1 MIQNRI
7 SWSDLPVDFLL
18 LKTEKKILDLIN
30 PKPWPIQCFGNLY
43 QSLNDKLSVFYSDF
57 FKTEL
62 SKFTACAESA
72 EPYRGSKAETAP
84 IRMLWLQ
91 GPSNVPEEL
100 LICIN
105 SIRAHSCGHPV
116 NLLSL
121 SDAKELVDIPSY
133 LISLYESGQLRP
145 ALLCDYIRAALLER
159 YGGIWLDTSVLLIHD
174 LPSWILNVPFWSVK
188 GLDYFPFS
196 PVVPDGRRW
205 QIYAMAGQ
213 PHALF
218 YKAFCELFLEYVQR
232 IDTSIDYFMS
242 YQISYLLRENVPAI
256 AASYERVP
264 NNNSKCE
271 SLQAYLQGYQPV
283 RSRGIQSVFNDDTF
297 LYKLSRYDAGLIQN
311 AAGIIDDLKKT
322 KDLIL

>member
-1 MIQNRI
+1 MIQNKI

-84 IRMLWLQ
+84 IWMLWLQ

-174 LPSWILNVPFWSVK
+174 LPS
-188 GLDYFPFS
+188 
-196 PVVPDGRRW
+196 
-205 QIYAMAGQ
+205 
-213 PHALF
+213 
-218 YKAFCELFLEYVQR
+218 
-232 IDTSIDYFMS
+232 
-242 YQISYLLRENVPAI
+242 
-256 AASYERVP
+256 
-264 NNNSKCE
+264 
-271 SLQAYLQGYQPV
+271 
-283 RSRGIQSVFNDDTF
+283 
-297 LYKLSRYDAGLIQN
+297 
-311 AAGIIDDLKKT
+311 
-322 KDLIL
+322 

>member
-1 MIQNRI
+1 
-7 SWSDLPVDFLL
+7 
-18 LKTEKKILDLIN
+18 
-30 PKPWPIQCFGNLY
+30 
-43 QSLNDKLSVFYSDF
+43 
-57 FKTEL
+57 
-62 SKFTACAESA
+62 
-72 EPYRGSKAETAP
+72 
-84 IRMLWLQ
+84 
-91 GPSNVPEEL
+91 
-100 LICIN
+100 
-105 SIRAHSCGHPV
+105 
-116 NLLSL
+116 
-121 SDAKELVDIPSY
+121 
-133 LISLYESGQLRP
+133 
-145 ALLCDYIRAALLER
+145 
-159 YGGIWLDTSVLLIHD
+159 
-174 LPSWILNVPFWSVK
+174 
-188 GLDYFPFS
+188 
-196 PVVPDGRRW
+196 
-205 QIYAMAGQ
+205 MAGQ